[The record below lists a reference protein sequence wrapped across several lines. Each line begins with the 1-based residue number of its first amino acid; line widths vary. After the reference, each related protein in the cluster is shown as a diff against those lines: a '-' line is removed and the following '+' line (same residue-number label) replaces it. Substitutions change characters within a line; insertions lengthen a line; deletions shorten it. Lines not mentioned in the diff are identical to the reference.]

1 MINTSH
7 LRSALALGVSVA
19 ALIGVT
25 PALAAAADG
34 AASTADGAAAAAP
47 GSGQI
52 QELVVTAQRR
62 SEAIQDV
69 PVAVSAFS
77 AQTLKAQR
85 LDGGNNLVLS
95 VPNVNY
101 SRSNFGGF
109 NFQIRGIGEKVVTG
123 GAEAGVSI
131 NENALPLGSNH
142 LADTDFYDV
151 ERVEVLRGPQGTL
164 YGRNATGGAVN
175 IITAKPTDT
184 PGGSITGE
192 YGNYNNVKVTGF
204 LNAPLNDEWSAR
216 VAGFYLKRDGFGT
229 NLYNGDKIDDR
240 DLYSF
245 RGTLAWRP
253 NERFHAYLMYERFS
267 EDDNRNRVG
276 KQLCNPDPGP
286 SSLAGVPLNATAQG
300 LLSQGCQATS
310 LYSNSAYGAFNS
322 QGTLGGIYAQEL
334 GLLTGAAFPLNY
346 QQDHN
351 LHDIDSTIDPI
362 YKRAGNTLLLNM
374 SWDVTDNLTLES
386 LTGYNRTTGFDRE
399 DYNRLVAPNT
409 YNATPTPGC
418 YYCLVVGAPYSA
430 IYSALFP
437 GGVVSDPQLGRT
449 NGIRVYDQDDGD
461 SDERTQEFRLT
472 SHFKGPLNFAV
483 GVFGQDVVTNT
494 DYYVFFNPLTA
505 LAQFYQATGLADFY
519 IDPNNPPDS
528 GKGHNYYD
536 ARGTAYLQSLAGF
549 GELYYQF
556 TDDLKLTLGL
566 RQTED
571 RKHEDQYSIELA
583 QQPNGQV
590 GFGSFGPCTGTIN
603 YAVIQRCSLT
613 NDATT
618 GRVNLDWT
626 PHLSFTNQTLVYLS
640 YSRGYKG
647 GGFNTPCAPQ
657 PGASGCGYALTFQP
671 EYIDAFEVGTKNTA
685 LGGRL
690 VLNGDFFYYNY
701 KGYQISTIVAKS
713 SVNQNINAD
722 IYGAELESIFA
733 PTDHLTLN
741 ANFGWLHTEI
751 TGGSVL
757 DQANLTQGDA
767 NLTLVK
773 ASDGSNCVVNTQA
786 LAAIL
791 AGVAATPG
799 VGGTPGYN
807 ELAILGAPGGAGGAT
822 GVCGGQSS
830 YRAIGLYNYGGA
842 NVSTTAIAQAD
853 GSVSNVGQGIP
864 AQLKGK
870 ELPNSPDF
878 TVSIGAQYVFDLPQD
893 WRATL
898 RGDYYWQ
905 DSSYAR
911 IFNAVNDQ
919 LHSWDNVNATLTFA
933 NRPLALDVQL
943 YVKNAFNSQ
952 PITDAYLTDASS
964 GLFYN
969 TFTLDPRT
977 YGISV
982 TKRF

>member
-1 MINTSH
+1 MIQSSQ
-7 LRSALALGVSVA
+7 LRSVLALGVSVA
-19 ALIGVT
+19 ALLGAAPVLAQSAPT
-25 PALAAAADG
+25 PAP
-34 AASTADGAAAAAP
+34 ASSTGV
-47 GSGQI
+47 

-77 AQTLKAQR
+77 AQSLKAQR

-95 VPNVNY
+95 IPNVNY
-101 SRSNFGGF
+101 SRSNFGGY

-131 NENALPLGSNH
+131 NENALPLEANH
-142 LADTDFYDV
+142 LGDTDFYDV

-216 VAGFYLKRDGFGT
+216 LAGFYLKRDGFGT
-229 NLYNGDKIDDR
+229 NVYNGDKVDGR
-240 DLYSF
+240 DLYSI

-253 NERFHAYLMYERFS
+253 NERFHAYLMYEHYN

-276 KQLCNPDPGP
+276 KQLCNTDPGP
-286 SSLAGVPLNATAQG
+286 SSLAGVPLNSTAQG

-310 LYSNSAYGAFNS
+310 LYSNNAYGSINS
-322 QGTLGGIYAQEL
+322 SGTLAGIYAQEL
-334 GLLTGAAFPLNY
+334 GLLSGNAFAANPLQN
-346 QQDHN
+346 HN
-351 LHDIDSTIDPI
+351 LHDIDSVFDPI
-362 YKRAGNTLLLNM
+362 YKASQNLITLDM
-374 SWDVTDNLTLES
+374 SWDITDNLTLES
-386 LTGYNRTTGFDRE
+386 LTGYNRNTAFDNE
-399 DYNRLVAPNT
+399 DYTRVAPTTSFNT
-409 YNATPTPGC
+409 TPTAGC
-418 YYCLVVGAPYSA
+418 YYCIVVASATGNPALYPA
-430 IYSALFP
+430 IYSGLFP
-437 GGVVSDPQLGRT
+437 GGVVSDPQAGKANSL
-449 NGIRVYDQDDGD
+449 RVFDQDDGD

-472 SHFKGPLNFAV
+472 SHFKGPLNFSA
-483 GVFGQDVVTNT
+483 GVFGTDSTVNS

-505 LAQFYQATGLADFY
+505 LAQVLPYLGTNYY
-519 IDPNNPPDS
+519 IDPNSPPS
-528 GKGHNYYD
+528 NGSGHNYYD
-536 ARGTAYLQSLAGF
+536 SRQTARLQSVAAF
-549 GELYYQF
+549 GELYYQI
-556 TDDLKLTLGL
+556 TDELKLTLGL
-566 RQTED
+566 RETED
-571 RKHEDQYSIELA
+571 RKYQDEYPIELA
-583 QQPNGQV
+583 EAPGQV
-590 GFGSFGPCTGTIN
+590 GFGSLGPCTGTIN
-603 YAVIQRCSLT
+603 YAVIQQCAFSNT
-613 NDATT
+613 VTT

-640 YSRGYKG
+640 YSRGYKS
-647 GGFNTPCAPQ
+647 GGFNTPCAPVA
-657 PGASGCGYALTFQP
+657 GSTGCGYSLTYQP
-671 EYIDAFEVGTKNTA
+671 EYINAYEIGTKNTA

-690 VLNGDFFYYNY
+690 VLNGDFFYYDY
-701 KGYQISTIVAKS
+701 TGYQISTIVDKS
-713 SVNQNINAD
+713 SVNANINAN
-722 IYGAELESIFA
+722 IYGAELESIYA
-733 PTDHLTLN
+733 PIDHLTLN
-741 ANFGWLHTEI
+741 ANLGWLHTEI

-791 AGVAATPG
+791 AGTQAAYGSTPG
-799 VGGTPGYN
+799 FTQ
-807 ELAILGAPGGAGGAT
+807 LAILGAPGGAGGAT
-822 GVCGGQSS
+822 GVCGGQAN
-830 YRAIGLYNYGGA
+830 YAAIGLYNYGGA
-842 NVSTTAIAQAD
+842 NVATTNVNGVA
-853 GSVSNVGQGIP
+853 VGQGIP
-864 AQLKGK
+864 VALKGK

-878 TVSIGAQYVFDLPQD
+878 TVSVGAQYVFDLPQD

-919 LHSWDNVNATLTFA
+919 LHSWDNVNATLTFN
-933 NRPLALDVQL
+933 NRPLALDVQF